1 MRACR
6 TFVFCVAAALLWGAG
21 SAWAEWATQ
30 TITLRPGWNA
40 VFLEVEPEDRTCDTI
55 FAGIPIRSVW
65 SWNRELQLK
74 QFVTDPSKLLPESP
88 DWLVYFPK
96 NEARAFLSDL
106 FALRGGQPYLIEYGG
121 DQPFEWTLQGTTG
134 ASQPKWLPDS
144 FNLAGFYLDPAA
156 PASFKNFF
164 QYDSALD
171 GQPMFRMD
179 STGQWVPVNP
189 AADTLRPGEAYWVY
203 ANGRTE
209 YAGPASVKAAPV
221 TGLDFGK
228 DANESY
234 LLLTNATPEPKT
246 FTLRVLP
253 TERPAGAKD
262 ADTQLP
268 VSGDVALSYKRLL
281 AWEPV
286 GETLTLTVSPNAEE
300 RLVLAVRRGA
310 MQSALKSAGE
320 GQFESVVQIT
330 DGAGTRYRLPAKAVA
345 DTSPAGLWVGSVKL
359 DAVSEAY
366 RPNDLTATPAA
377 GPFSFRLMV
386 HVDELGNAKLLNKV
400 YLMQVQATFDNSQT
414 PPVELTPAH
423 YVLLTRDDLVPQ
435 YTGVA
440 LRDGEIVGRRITSPV
455 FSFTDPVALVGN
467 TTPGATLK
475 ATITVPY
482 TDPLNPFLHKYHP
495 DHNNLDER
503 FVATLPEGKESFTFS
518 RAVTLS
524 FTAQDPEALGL
535 PEWGYSLI
543 GGTYQ
548 EDVTGVHKRPIR
560 VQGTFKLTKVTS
572 VNVLNDGQ

>member
-6 TFVFCVAAALLWGAG
+6 TILCCAAVALLWGTG
-21 SAWAEWATQ
+21 NAWAEWATQ

-40 VFLEVEPEDRTCDTI
+40 VFLEVEPDEKTCDAI
-55 FAGIPIRSVW
+55 FENIPIHSVW

-74 QFVTDPSKLLPESP
+74 QFIQDPSELLPESP

-96 NEARAFLSDL
+96 AEARSFLSSL
-106 FALRGGQPYLIEYGG
+106 FALSAGKPYLIEYAGE
-121 DQPFEWTLQGTTG
+121 QPFEWTIQGTTG
-134 ASQPKWLPDS
+134 VRAPKWLADS
-144 FNLAGFYLDPAA
+144 FNLVGFYLDPAT
-156 PASFKNFF
+156 PTTFKDFF
-164 QYDSALD
+164 QYDKALD
-171 GQPMFRMD
+171 SQAMFRMD
-179 STGQWVPVNP
+179 STGKWVPVN
-189 AADTLRPGEAYWVY
+189 AATDTLHPGEAYWVY
-203 ANGRTE
+203 ADGRTS
-209 YAGPASVKAAPV
+209 YRGPAAVEPAPV
-221 TGLDFGK
+221 TGLDFGS
-228 DANESY
+228 DATESY
-234 LLLTNATPEPKT
+234 LLLDNATPEPKT

-253 TERPAGAKD
+253 SEQPASAK
-262 ADTQLP
+262 ADETP
-268 VSGDVALSYKRLL
+268 IAGDVALSYKRLL

-286 GETLTLTVSPNAEE
+286 GDSLSFTVSPNSQE
-300 RLVLAVRRGA
+300 RLTLAVRRGA
-310 MQSALKSAGE
+310 MQTALKSAGT

-330 DGAGTRYRLPAKAVA
+330 DGAGMRFRVPTKAVA
-345 DTSPAGLWVGSVKL
+345 DTSPAGLWVGTVNL
-359 DAVSEAY
+359 DKVSEAY

-377 GPFSFRLMV
+377 GPFSFRLIV
-386 HVDELGNAKLLNKV
+386 HVDELGNAKLLDKV
-400 YLMQVQATFDNSQT
+400 YLMQVQATLDNSQT

-435 YTGVA
+435 YTGVS

-455 FSFTDPVALVGN
+455 FSFSDPVPLVGN
-467 TTPGATLK
+467 TSPGATLK

-482 TDPLNPFLHKYHP
+482 DDRLNPFVHQYHP

-503 FVATLPEGKESFTFS
+503 FNNTLAEGKESFTFS

-524 FTAQDPEALGL
+524 FEAQDPEALGL